1 MNILYYLLNRFLK
14 EESTNIVTMMILSIA
29 ITIAQTNIIS
39 YISAIII
46 QSVETRDRAN
56 TMQYFNY
63 FIVVS
68 VVFLI
73 IYYGYKIVQN
83 KLLTKLTQWIK
94 REIFGIILLSNNEN
108 MNHVNFVEF
117 ITPITRISISCYAL
131 FFDII
136 TVIIPTFAFLLMI
149 SVFFSYVNLSLGLGF
164 ILANVCV
171 LIYLGIFWGSLASEK
186 NAHEVKMNENEK
198 FIIDILN
205 NIDKVICR
213 GQNKKEINRFSKMT
227 DDCIDSG
234 VKFLSYTT
242 NHVMI
247 LNIMVYLIIFAC
259 SWYLIFLQS
268 RKKITTTM
276 FITFFT
282 VLLIYRERALATIQ
296 NIPDYLEFIGRLE
309 YIIEYFNVMLGD
321 KRNLFETVEKQY
333 EQSGDMAFNK
343 ITFSGVDFVYSN
355 HKKPHSKKILDNFS
369 ITVDTQNKIIGMT
382 GLSGKGKSSF
392 AKLILRLYEPTAGSI
407 YIDDVDI
414 RRIDPNYIRQ
424 NVVYINQ
431 NSKLF
436 DKKIIENIHY
446 GCENTTHCEAHLD
459 EIMQYEKIRNL
470 FNNVDIH
477 NDSAGSLGENL
488 SGGQRQVVNIISGL
502 INPAKIL
509 ILDEPTNA
517 LDADLKK
524 EIIALIG
531 HYRKYKQCI
540 VVITHDRDMYSIF
553 DKIIRI

>member
-1 MNILYYLLNRFLK
+1 MNILYYLLNQFLK

-63 FIVVS
+63 FIAVS
-68 VVFLI
+68 VAFLI
-73 IYYGYKIVQN
+73 IYYGYKVVQN

-136 TVIIPTFAFLLMI
+136 TVIIPTFAFLFMI
-149 SVFFSYVNLSLGLGF
+149 SAFFSYVNFTLGVGF
-164 ILANVCV
+164 IFANIFI
-171 LIYLGIFWGSLASEK
+171 LIYLGIFWRSLSNEK
-186 NAHEVKMNENEK
+186 NAHEVKMNDNEK

-227 DDCIDSG
+227 NECIDSG
-234 VKFLSYTT
+234 IQFLSYTT
-242 NHVMI
+242 NHVMVMTG
-247 LNIMVYLIIFAC
+247 MVYLIIFGC
-259 SWYLIFLQS
+259 TWYLIFLQS

-282 VLLIYRERALATIQ
+282 VLLIYRERVLATIQ

-309 YIIEYFNVMLGD
+309 YIMEYFNGMLGNKSD
-321 KRNLFETVEKQY
+321 LFETVEKRY
-333 EQSGDMAFNK
+333 DPSVALTFDK
-343 ITFSGVDFVYSN
+343 ITFNQVDFVYST
-355 HKKPHSKKILDNFS
+355 HKNPTKKILDQFS
-369 ITVDTQNKIIGMT
+369 ITMDTQNKIIGMT

-392 AKLILRLYEPTAGSI
+392 AKLILRLYEPTSGTI

-424 NVVYINQ
+424 NIVYINQ

-446 GCENTTHCEAHLD
+446 GCENTEHCEARLD

-470 FNNVDIH
+470 FKNVDIH

-488 SGGQRQVVNIISGL
+488 SGGQRQVINIISGL

-524 EIIALIG
+524 EIIALIN

-540 VVITHDRDMYSIF
+540 IIITHDRDTYSIF
-553 DKIIRI
+553 DKIINI

>member
-1 MNILYYLLNRFLK
+1 
-14 EESTNIVTMMILSIA
+14 
-29 ITIAQTNIIS
+29 
-39 YISAIII
+39 
-46 QSVETRDRAN
+46 
-56 TMQYFNY
+56 
-63 FIVVS
+63 
-68 VVFLI
+68 
-73 IYYGYKIVQN
+73 
-83 KLLTKLTQWIK
+83 
-94 REIFGIILLSNNEN
+94 
-108 MNHVNFVEF
+108 
-117 ITPITRISISCYAL
+117 
-131 FFDII
+131 
-136 TVIIPTFAFLLMI
+136 MI
-149 SVFFSYVNLSLGLGF
+149 SVFFSYVNWTLGAGF
-164 ILANVCV
+164 VIANLVV
-171 LIYLGIFWGSLASEK
+171 LIYLWIFWGSLSSEK
-186 NAHEVKMNENEK
+186 NAHEIKMNENEK

-213 GQNKKEINRFSKMT
+213 GQNKKEINRFTKMT

-247 LNIMVYLIIFAC
+247 MTGMVYLIIFGC
-259 SWYLIFLQS
+259 TWYLILLQS
-268 RKKITTTM
+268 RKKISTTM

-296 NIPDYLEFIGRLE
+296 NIPDYLEFVGRLE

-321 KRNLFETVEKQY
+321 KADLFETVDRRY
-333 EQSGDMAFNK
+333 VPAGDMAFSK
-343 ITFSGVDFVYSN
+343 ITFSEVDFVYSN
-355 HKKPHSKKILDNFS
+355 QKNPHSTKVLDNFS

-407 YIDDVDI
+407 YVDDVDI
-414 RRIDPNYIRQ
+414 RGIDPNYIRQ

-446 GCENTTHCEAHLD
+446 GCENTEHCAAHLE
-459 EIMQYEKIRNL
+459 EIMKYEKIRNL
-470 FNNVDIH
+470 FKNVDIQ

-524 EIIALIG
+524 EVIALIG
-531 HYRKYKQCI
+531 YYRKYKQCI

-553 DKIIRI
+553 DKIITI